1 MDQRGLRESA
11 IPVSLSS
18 SLQTLVVV
26 SALPIGLH
34 FSQMVFF

>member
-1 MDQRGLRESA
+1 MDQRGLRES
-11 IPVSLSS
+11 VSLSS